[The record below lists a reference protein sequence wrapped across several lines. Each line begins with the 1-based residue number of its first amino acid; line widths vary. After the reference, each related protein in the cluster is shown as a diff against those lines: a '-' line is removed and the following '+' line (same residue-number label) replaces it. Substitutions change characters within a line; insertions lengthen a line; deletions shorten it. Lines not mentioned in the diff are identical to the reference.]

1 MIGLFFGLITG
12 PAPYPWFMNE
22 NLPEYSVILINAF
35 NRLRL
40 GNPEYSLRKFARD
53 INIHPAV
60 LSLAM
65 KGKRFLAPNDVD
77 AAIKFLELDSDDLIK
92 FMKSTLFKVYN

>member
-1 MIGLFFGLITG
+1 
-12 PAPYPWFMNE
+12 MN
-22 NLPEYSVILINAF
+22 NDLPEYSVILINAF

-40 GNPEYSLRKFARD
+40 TDPEYSLRRFARD

-65 KGKRFLAPNDVD
+65 KGKRYLTSQDID
-77 AAIKFLELDSDDLIK
+77 SAINFLEMNAEETIQ
-92 FMKSTLFKVYN
+92 FMKSSFFERMK